1 MHRVHAQWLF
11 QHARSC
17 ASCVSCAVIIMSMRR
32 DIKIAKVSLFFM
44 RSFPEP
50 TLRVWGREWYCWLL
64 RDPVKYKQ
72 NYRASPLTT
81 FHSFFIYMYT
91 WFYENRVN
99 ENFIFFEVVL
109 ILKDTVSNLRSKEV
123 FLFMSAVFLHL
134 LQQLV
139 AWKREA
145 KKITKCKRK
154 ETPKEVGWFLV
165 QKLSRNF
172 DFCECLRFSSLKLI
186 SKCKTWRFSRCWQHF
201 RSSGPK
207 NS

>member
-1 MHRVHAQWLF
+1 MNSGHICLIPPTELIWYTNMADFSLFRVHQYGRHDVTWK
-11 QHARSC
+11 RSILT
-17 ASCVSCAVIIMSMRR
+17 SES
-32 DIKIAKVSLFFM
+32 
-44 RSFPEP
+44 E
-50 TLRVWGREWYCWLL
+50 
-64 RDPVKYKQ
+64 KYS
-72 NYRASPLTT
+72 Y
-81 FHSFFIYMYT
+81 IYT

-99 ENFIFFEVVL
+99 ESFIFFEVVL
-109 ILKDTVSNLRSKEV
+109 ILRLSLKDTVSKLRSKEV
-123 FLFMSAVFLHL
+123 FLFMWAVFLHL

-139 AWKREA
+139 AWKRG
-145 KKITKCKRK
+145 KKKNKCKRK

-172 DFCECLRFSSLKLI
+172 DFCACLRFSSLKLI